1 VISAEKAPWVQPR
14 SCGGAL
20 IGVVSRVRFRARFG
34 QDMQSLLDKVLR
46 FLALAALAVGLS
58 ACLMDSGKNVRP
70 LSDEVKAELTSRG
83 LKVGA
88 PIYVRVFKEENALEV
103 WLGRTDGQYVLFR
116 TYEICRWSGKIGPKT
131 FEGDKQAPEGFY
143 VINARQMNPDS
154 RYHLSFNLAYPNAY
168 DRAHGYTG
176 THLMVHGG
184 CESAGCYAITDE
196 KIEEL
201 YALARE
207 AFMGGQREFKV
218 HAFPFRMSEENLA
231 RNASSQW
238 YPFWRNLKEGYDLF
252 EATRRPPVVGVKDRS
267 YVFFPDQM
275 SVPPEF
281 LVTQA
286 STGVAGAGPQ
296 LITGWVR

>member
-1 VISAEKAPWVQPR
+1 MEGLVGR
-14 SCGGAL
+14 G
-20 IGVVSRVRFRARFG
+20 
-34 QDMQSLLDKVLR
+34 LR
-46 FLALAALAVGLS
+46 FLALAVLAGGRS
-58 ACLMDSGKNVRP
+58 ACLMESGKNVKP
-70 LSDEVKAELTSRG
+70 LSDEVKAELASRG
-83 LKVGA
+83 LTVGA
-88 PIYVRVFKEENALEV
+88 PIYVRVFKQENALEV
-103 WLGRTDGQYVLFR
+103 WLGRADGAYVLFR

-131 FEGDKQAPEGFY
+131 QEGDKQAPEGFY

-154 RYHLSFNLAYPNAY
+154 RYHLSFNLAFPNAY

-201 YALARE
+201 YALAIE
-207 AFMGGQREFKV
+207 AFLAGQREFKV
-218 HAFPFRMSEENLA
+218 HAFPFRMTEANLA
-231 RNASSQW
+231 ANAASPW

-252 EATRRPPVVGVKDRS
+252 EVTRRPPVVGVKDRT

-281 LVTQA
+281 LVTPA
-286 STGVAGAGPQ
+286 STRVDDLRPQ
-296 LITGWVR
+296 LITGWAR

>member
-1 VISAEKAPWVQPR
+1 MAR
-14 SCGGAL
+14 LTDRLLRL
-20 IGVVSRVRFRARFG
+20 IAFVVLV
-34 QDMQSLLDKVLR
+34 
-46 FLALAALAVGLS
+46 VGLS
-58 ACLMDSGKNVRP
+58 ACLMDSGKNVKP
-70 LSDEVKAELTSRG
+70 LSDEVKAELAARG

-88 PIYVRVFKEENALEV
+88 PIFVRVFKEENALEV
-103 WLGRTDGQYVLFR
+103 WLGRPDGEFVLFR
-116 TYEICRWSGKIGPKT
+116 TYEICRWSGRIGPKT
-131 FEGDKQAPEGFY
+131 QEGDKQAPEGFY

-154 RYHLSFNLAYPNAY
+154 RYHLSFNLAFPNAY

-218 HAFPFRMSEENLA
+218 HAFPFRMSEARLA
-231 RNASSQW
+231 AEASSPW
-238 YPFWRNLKEGYDLF
+238 YPFWRNLQQGYDLF
-252 EATRRPPVVGVKDRS
+252 EATRRPPVVGVKDRT

-281 LVTQA
+281 LVTKA
-286 STGVAGAGPQ
+286 STGPEGAQ
-296 LITGWVR
+296 LITGWLR